1 MSSWF
6 DLIYKIYDPN
16 QTCKV
21 LMQKEIMYK
30 ILTGTRWACCSV
42 HFSRG
47 SRANTSL
54 QQKHT
59 VSVTSH
65 TPSPL
70 RNNAKASS
78 CKFTAV
84 PAAAPPPSFFFSTS
98 AWWLLI
104 PLFVV
109 DTRTYSGG
117 TTLDVV

>member
-1 MSSWF
+1 
-6 DLIYKIYDPN
+6 
-16 QTCKV
+16 
-21 LMQKEIMYK
+21 MQIEIMYK

-42 HFSRG
+42 HFSRD

-84 PAAAPPPSFFFSTS
+84 PAAAPP
-98 AWWLLI
+98 LLLQHVSMVAFNPI
-104 PLFVV
+104 VCCRYANL
-109 DTRTYSGG
+109 
-117 TTLDVV
+117 